1 MNRRIL
7 VTSALPYA
15 NGDIHLG
22 HLVEYLQTDIWVRFM
37 RMQGH
42 EVHYVCASDAHGTPI
57 MIRARR
63 EGIDPEALV
72 ERYRQ
77 AHQQDFADFQ
87 IRFDHFGSTHSDN
100 NLEIVTRIYERLVE
114 SGYIYTRTINQA
126 YDATEGMFLPDRF
139 VRGTCP
145 ACGTEDQYG
154 DSCENCGRT
163 YTPADLIDPISVLS
177 GKPPEY
183 RDSEHYF
190 FKLGEFETFLR
201 GWLQESNLDS
211 SVVAKLNEWFE
222 AGLEDWDVSRDAPYF
237 GFKIPGTE
245 DKYFYVWLDAPVG
258 YFASFK
264 SLCEAR
270 GMDFESWVAPDS
282 DTELYHFIGKDIM
295 YFHALFWPA
304 VLRGADLR
312 TPTSVFAHGF
322 LTVNGKKMSKSRGT
336 FIRARTYLE
345 HLAPDH
351 LRYYYAGKLGPGI
364 DDIDLNLE
372 DFVARV
378 NADLVGKF
386 VNIASRCSSFI
397 TRNHD
402 GMLSSELPDE
412 ALYEEFVAAG
422 TTIATHYEER
432 EFAKAMREIM
442 RLADL
447 ANQYIDT
454 HKPWVLAKSDET
466 RAEVQ
471 PVCTQGLNCFRA
483 LAVYLSPVLPEI
495 ARKAQALF
503 GETDWTWASA
513 NTPILGRTI
522 EKFEPMLARVDGKQ
536 IEAVTAASVEEDT
549 ASKETES
556 RPALDLAPEIDIDAF
571 MSVDLRVARIASAE
585 HVDGADKLLRLTLDL
600 GGEQRQVFAGIKS
613 AYSPV
618 DLEGRLTIMVA
629 NLKPRKMRFG
639 LSEGMVLAAGDGKGI
654 HLLSPD
660 SGATPGMRVK

>member
-1 MNRRIL
+1 MKRRIL

-37 RMQGH
+37 RMQDH

-63 EGIDPEALV
+63 EDISPETLV
-72 ERYRQ
+72 DRYRM

-87 IRFDHFGSTHSDN
+87 IEFDHFGSTHSEEN
-100 NLEIVTRIYERLVE
+100 EALVSSIYERLVE
-114 SGYIYTRTINQA
+114 GGHIYTRTINQA
-126 YDATEGMFLPDRF
+126 YDASEGMFLPDRF

-145 ACGTEDQYG
+145 SCGAADQYG
-154 DSCENCGRT
+154 DSCENCGST
-163 YTPADLIDPISVLS
+163 YTPADLKDPVSVLS
-177 GKPPEY
+177 GQPPEY

-190 FKLGEFETFLR
+190 FKLATFERFLKE
-201 GWLQESNLDS
+201 WLDESLLDD
-211 SVVAKLNEWFE
+211 SVVAKLREWFD
-222 AGLEDWDVSRDAPYF
+222 AGLADWDVSRDAPYF

-245 DKYFYVWLDAPVG
+245 DKFFYVWLDAPIG

-264 SLCEAR
+264 ALCER
-270 GMDFESWVAPDS
+270 EGLNFDEWMSPDT

-304 VLRGADLR
+304 VLKGAGLR

-345 HLAPDH
+345 HFAPDY
-351 LRYYYAGKLGPGI
+351 LRYYYAGKLGAGI

-378 NADLVGKF
+378 NSDLVGKF
-386 VNIASRCSSFI
+386 VNIASRCASFI

-402 GMLSSELPDE
+402 GQLADALPDP
-412 ALYEEFVAAG
+412 ALYQQFIDAG
-422 TTIATHYEER
+422 VTIASCYESR
-432 EFAKAMREIM
+432 QFSRAMREIM

-454 HKPWVLAKSDET
+454 HKPWVLAKSEDS

-483 LAVYLSPVLPEI
+483 LAIYLAPVLPEI
-495 ARKAQALF
+495 ADKTRTLF
-503 GETDWTWASA
+503 GETAWSWQSAAAPVVGASIV
-513 NTPILGRTI
+513 P
-522 EKFEPMLARVDGKQ
+522 FQPMLSRVDGKQ
-536 IEAVTAASVEEDT
+536 VTALVEAS
-549 ASKETES
+549 TEQAEPEK
-556 RPALDLAPEIDIDAF
+556 PALELAPEIDINAF
-571 MSVDLRVARIASAE
+571 MSVDLRIAKIVEAE
-585 HVDGADKLLRLTLDL
+585 QVDGADKLLRMVLDL
-600 GGEQRQVFAGIKS
+600 GGEQRQVFSGIKS
-613 AYSPV
+613 AYDPK
-618 DLEGRLTIMVA
+618 DLVGRLTVMVA

-639 LSEGMVLAAGDGKGI
+639 LSQGMVLAAGDGSGI
-654 HLLSPD
+654 YLLSPD

>member
-1 MNRRIL
+1 MKRRIL

-57 MIRARR
+57 MIRSRR
-63 EGIDPEALV
+63 EGIEPEALV
-72 ERYRQ
+72 ARYRE

-87 IRFDHFGSTHSDN
+87 IEFDHFGSTHSDEN
-100 NLEIVTRIYERLVE
+100 RDLVYRIYDKLHADGHV
-114 SGYIYTRTINQA
+114 YTRTINQA
-126 YDATEGMFLPDRF
+126 YDAKEGMFLPDRF

-145 ACGTEDQYG
+145 TCGATDQYG

-163 YTPADLIDPISVLS
+163 YTPADLIDPVSVLS
-177 GKPPEY
+177 GEAPEY

-201 GWLQESNLDS
+201 GWLTESQLDA

-237 GFKIPGTE
+237 GFKIPGTD

-264 SLCEAR
+264 SLSDR
-270 GMDFESWVAPDS
+270 IGLDFESWLAPDT

-304 VLRGADLR
+304 VLHGAGLR

-345 HLAPDH
+345 HLSPDY
-351 LRYYYAGKLGPGI
+351 LRYYYAGKLGAGI

-378 NADLVGKF
+378 NADVVGKF
-386 VNIASRCSSFI
+386 VNIASRCAGFI

-402 GMLSSELPDE
+402 GQLAASLPDP
-412 ALYEEFVAAG
+412 ALYAQFVAAG
-422 TTIATHYEER
+422 ATIAEHYERR
-432 EFAKAMREIM
+432 EFAKAMREVM
-442 RLADL
+442 QLADL
-447 ANQYIDT
+447 VNQYIDT
-454 HKPWVLAKSDET
+454 HKPWVLAKSEDT
-466 RAEVQ
+466 REQVQ
-471 PVCTQGLNCFRA
+471 GVCTQGLNCFRA
-483 LAVYLSPVLPEI
+483 LAIYLAPVLPAI
-495 ARKAQALF
+495 ADKCRALF
-503 GETDWTWASA
+503 AENDWHWTSVESPLLDSKI
-513 NTPILGRTI
+513 NPFSPMLGRI
-522 EKFEPMLARVDGKQ
+522 EDKKVEAMTTAS
-536 IEAVTAASVEEDT
+536 IEAETQSTPTPTLSLEDEITIDTFTA
-549 ASKETES
+549 
-556 RPALDLAPEIDIDAF
+556 
-571 MSVDLRVARIASAE
+571 VDLRVAEIVDAQ
-585 HVDGADKLLRLTLDL
+585 HVDGADKLLRLTLNL
-600 GGEQRQVFAGIKS
+600 GNEQRQVFAGIKS
-613 AYSPV
+613 AYQPEQLV
-618 DLEGRLTIMVA
+618 GRLTVMVA

-639 LSEGMVLAAGDGKGI
+639 MSEGMVLAAGNGDSNGI
-654 HLLSPD
+654 FILSPD